1 MCRIALPLDELRRRC
16 DWDMVCEQGHGCAP
30 IPFLQRCSQR
40 CKKADPRCVP
50 LNELTQDDKD
60 ALTQLQDIL
69 KKMQAPASESAKAAN

>member
-30 IPFLQRCSQR
+30 IPLTAALFTALQ
-40 CKKADPRCVP
+40 KADPRCVP